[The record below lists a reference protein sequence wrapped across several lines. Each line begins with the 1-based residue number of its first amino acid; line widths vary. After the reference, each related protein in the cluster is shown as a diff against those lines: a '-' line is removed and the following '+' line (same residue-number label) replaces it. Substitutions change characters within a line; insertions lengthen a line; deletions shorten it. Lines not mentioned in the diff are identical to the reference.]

1 MLQLHPALY
10 TALVGIKI
18 DLTENL
24 ADGRSHPFAGLL
36 VIILGLCNLCKPE
49 EMWYLGTGWRF
60 QDAEPSEAALLWC
73 RAGGLI
79 AVILGV
85 ILML

>member
-1 MLQLHPALY
+1 MLQLHPVLY

-18 DLTENL
+18 DLTEKL
-24 ADGRSHPFAGLL
+24 GSGRSHPIAGLL

-49 EMWYLGTGWRF
+49 EMWYVDTGWRF
-60 QDAEPSEAALLWC
+60 QDAEPSEAALLWR
-73 RAGGLI
+73 RAGGLVV
-79 AVILGV
+79 VILGI